1 MKRQIL
7 VDEYLPGRW
16 GDDDDGDDDDD
27 DDDKYRLVNIC
38 RVDKYKYK
46 YKCKYKDKDKYRLM
60 NICRVDGA
68 SHNKTNALLTGA
80 S

>member
-38 RVDKYKYK
+38 W
-46 YKCKYKDKDKYRLM
+46 
-60 NICRVDGA
+60 VDGA